1 MGYGYYC
8 AINSFATEAT
18 DLDAALDD
26 VGVRQLD
33 RESYTHYLWDGEDA
47 PSKIPA
53 RLIEG

>member
-8 AINSFATEAT
+8 VINSFPTEAT